1 MRGVINSG
9 SIRLLWLLGLVVS
22 LICQSAEGQAGDER
36 KQLAFDAVDRNA
48 EQMTAISDSIFY
60 FGEPGM
66 QEFEGTKLLK
76 GTLEAAG
83 FRVDL
88 GGAGMP
94 TNLWAEWGA
103 GRPKIAIVTE
113 IDALPS
119 GSQTPLEFA
128 RKPLV
133 AGAPGHMEGHNTH
146 GGVASMAAFAV
157 KQVME
162 RYNLPGTV
170 AISFGPAEE
179 QLASRPFI
187 VRAGYFKDV
196 DAIIYLHLRDSLA
209 TGYGVQNY
217 AAISSIFT
225 FHGKT
230 AHGAVNPWDGK
241 DAVDAVE
248 LMDIGFDKLREH
260 LRPTYRAHRTITV
273 GGIQPNIIPDTGQI
287 WWFVRDASMPDAKTT
302 YDKLLKI
309 AEGAALMTGTTW
321 DVKYAASA
329 WPQLVTKTIAEAIQR
344 NIEMVGVP
352 QWTDQEQQF
361 ARDFQKSAERPVVG
375 LRTTPEAFGERR
387 QSTSSNDNGDVSWVV
402 PAGLLNFPAS
412 VPGIEYHEWH
422 AAITPVS
429 SISHK
434 GQVVG
439 AKVLAASIIDLLT
452 SPELLEKARAEFLVE
467 SRKTPYFSLLPAET
481 NPPLDL
487 NRAEM
492 EKYRPEMRKFY
503 LDKTPR
509 FN

>member
-1 MRGVINSG
+1 MRSHITAGL
-9 SIRLLWLLGLVVS
+9 IRTLSSVGLLLGIAAPL
-22 LICQSAEGQAGDER
+22 AAQAADER
-36 KQLAFDAVDRNA
+36 KQLAFETVDRNA
-48 EQMTAISDSIFY
+48 AQMTAISDSIFY
-60 FGEPGM
+60 FGELGM
-66 QEFEGTKLLK
+66 QEFESTKLLK

-94 TNLWAEWGA
+94 TSLWAEWGS
-103 GRPKIAIVTE
+103 GHPKIAIVTE
-113 IDALPS
+113 IDALPG
-119 GSQTPLEFA
+119 GSQTALEFA

-133 AGAPGHMEGHNTH
+133 PGAPGHMEGHNTH
-146 GGVASMAAFAV
+146 GGVASTAAFAV
-157 KQVME
+157 KQVMQ
-162 RYNLPGTV
+162 RYNIPGTV

-260 LRPTYRAHRTITV
+260 LRPTYRAHRTITN

-287 WWFVRDASMPDAKTT
+287 WWFVRDASMPAAKET
-302 YDKLLKI
+302 YDKLVKI

-329 WPQLVTKTIAEAIQR
+329 WPQLVTKTIAEAIQK
-344 NIEMVGVP
+344 NIETVGVP
-352 QWTDQEQQF
+352 HWSDEEQQF
-361 ARDFQKSAERPVVG
+361 ARDFQKSADHPVIG
-375 LRTTPEAFGERR
+375 LRTTPEAFGER
-387 QSTSSNDNGDVSWVV
+387 QQATSSNDNGDVSWVV

-412 VPGIEYHEWH
+412 VPGFDYHEWH
-422 AAITPVS
+422 AAVTPVS

-452 SPELLEKARAEFLVE
+452 SPELLQKARAEFEVE
-467 SRKTPYFSLLPAET
+467 SKKTPYFSLLPADVQ
-481 NPPLDL
+481 PPVDL
-487 NRAEM
+487 NRADM
-492 EKYRPEMRKFY
+492 EKYRPAMQKFY

-509 FN
+509 FD